1 MIVSINAVVTAGTPL
16 PNPATFILAPGG
28 ISSPSGLAIHTERNT
43 QVRQALR
50 APAARDSNRGNI
62 QTAVSFSV
70 TRYFTTVQLAEQYI
84 LLHASTFRRG
94 GPVVFHTT
102 VGGTNYY
109 LTNAVV
115 KTTESKHTG
124 RTTSHSYSISGRLIS
139 SVNISQ

>member
-1 MIVSINAVVTAGTPL
+1 MIVTINAVVSAGTPL

-28 ISSPSGLAIHTERNT
+28 ISSPNGLAIHTERNT

-50 APAARDSNRGNI
+50 AMAARDSDRGNM
-62 QTAVSFSV
+62 QTSVSFSV
-70 TRYFTTVQLAEQYI
+70 TRYFSTVQLAESYI
-84 LLHASTFRRG
+84 LLHASTIPG
-94 GPVVFHTT
+94 GGTVVFQT

-124 RTTSHSYSISGRLIS
+124 RTTSHSYSISGGLIS
-139 SVNISQ
+139 SVNIAP